1 MDGLGR
7 VVVIIPTYDEREN
20 LPLIVARVRAATPQ
34 ADLLVIDDNSPDGTG
49 VLADGLAAADP
60 QIKVLHRTAK
70 NGLGAAYVAGF
81 TWAIAQGYDIM
92 VEMDADGSHQPEQ
105 LPRLLTALADA
116 DLVIGSRWIPGG
128 IVQNWPKR
136 REALSRAANL
146 YARLMIGMP
155 VRDVTGGYRAFR
167 RSTLEKI
174 ALETV
179 DSRGYCFQIDLA
191 LRTHKAGLRVAEA
204 PITFV
209 DRIHGTSKMSQA
221 VVAEA
226 MLRVTQWGITT
237 RFSRKR

>member
-20 LPLIVARVRAATPQ
+20 LPLIVARVRAATPG

-49 VLADGLAAADP
+49 VLADDLATADS
-60 QIKVLHRTAK
+60 QIKILHRTAK
-70 NGLGAAYVAGF
+70 DGLGAAYIAGF
-81 TWAIAQGYDIM
+81 TWAIAEGYDVM

-105 LPRLLTALADA
+105 LPRLLAALAGA
-116 DLVIGSRWIPGG
+116 DLVIGSRWIPDGV
-128 IVQNWPKR
+128 VQNWPKR
-136 REALSRAANL
+136 REALSRTANL
-146 YARLMIGMP
+146 YARVMIGMP

-174 ALETV
+174 SLETV

-191 LRTHKAGLRVAEA
+191 LRTHKAGLRVTEV

-226 MLRVTQWGITT
+226 MFRVTPWGLTT
-237 RFSRKR
+237 RFSR